1 MSTISQDQYNAE
13 NENLEYSEQI
23 DQNNLIDQI
32 DEEPKKKTRKSK
44 TNTEFYVNNAE
55 LSIEIRKYQTTRSYL

>member
-44 TNTEFYVNNAE
+44 TNTEFYVNNTE